1 MRHRVRKGKLGLK
14 TEHRLSV
21 LRNLCTEL
29 FRHGRITST
38 DVKIKELKRFS
49 EKIITTAK
57 TDSVHSRRLV
67 NTKIKELKR
76 FSEKIIT
83 TAKTDS
89 VHSRRLVNTKIK
101 DKDILKKLFEEI
113 APSFSERPGGYT
125 RIVKLNFRR
134 GDAAPIS
141 LIELVGMEVPFQDQS
156 KIDSPELVDEEVS
169 DSKKVE

>member
-67 NTKIKELKR
+67 NTKIK
-76 FSEKIIT
+76 
-83 TAKTDS
+83 
-89 VHSRRLVNTKIK
+89 
-101 DKDILKKLFEEI
+101 DKDVLKKLFEEI
-113 APSFSERPGGYT
+113 APSFCERPGGYT
-125 RIVKLNFRR
+125 RIVKLIFRR

-141 LIELVGMEVPFQDQS
+141 LIELVGMQVPFQDKS
-156 KIDSPELVDEEVS
+156 KIDSPELVDEKVV

>member
-67 NTKIKELKR
+67 NTKIK
-76 FSEKIIT
+76 
-83 TAKTDS
+83 
-89 VHSRRLVNTKIK
+89 
-101 DKDILKKLFEEI
+101 DKDILKRLFEEI
-113 APSFSERPGGYT
+113 APSFSDRPGGYT

>member
-67 NTKIKELKR
+67 NTKIK
-76 FSEKIIT
+76 
-83 TAKTDS
+83 
-89 VHSRRLVNTKIK
+89 

-113 APSFSERPGGYT
+113 APSFSERPCLLYT
-125 RIVKLNFRR
+125 SPSPR
-134 GDAAPIS
+134 
-141 LIELVGMEVPFQDQS
+141 
-156 KIDSPELVDEEVS
+156 DS
-169 DSKKVE
+169 

>member
-67 NTKIKELKR
+67 NTKIK
-76 FSEKIIT
+76 
-83 TAKTDS
+83 
-89 VHSRRLVNTKIK
+89 
-101 DKDILKKLFEEI
+101 DKDILRKLFEEI

-141 LIELVGMEVPFQDQS
+141 LIELVGMQVPFQDKS
-156 KIDSPELVDEEVS
+156 KIDSPELVDEKVV

>member
-38 DVKIKELKRFS
+38 DV
-49 EKIITTAK
+49 
-57 TDSVHSRRLV
+57 
-67 NTKIKELKR
+67 KIKELKR

-141 LIELVGMEVPFQDQS
+141 LIELVGMQVPFQDKSQ
-156 KIDSPELVDEEVS
+156 IDSPELVDEKVV